1 MMGSALDLLDDLEL
15 LALDSFL
22 FDLQSEE
29 GLGTDHEGSTPP
41 EEAESEADAAD
52 APPQEE
58 VADPPAEELEL
69 SSVEPLVN
77 SVGTRAAGPDHEG
90 FEPPA
95 PPEPEL
101 LDFLDLAGFDPPEPP
116 PEEPEFLDVLM

>member
-1 MMGSALDLLDDLEL
+1 MMGPALDLLDDLEL

-22 FDLQSEE
+22 FGLQSEE
-29 GLGTDHEGSTPP
+29 GPGTDHEGSTPS

-52 APPQEE
+52 APQEI
-58 VADPPAEELEL
+58 VADPPAEKLEL

-95 PPEPEL
+95 PPEPEP

-116 PEEPEFLDVLM
+116 PAEPQFLDVLM